1 MGCAYS
7 KPKVQETEPITMDQL
22 QKELFKFNK
31 KIRGYLR
38 RKNNFCL
45 KKVKQKNPQA
55 EERPQT
61 KARVPCDDKLCS
73 AGKPTNQSPS
83 NEKPKTT
90 TNSKEIKEDG
100 AARVLRSVYSKTEP
114 NKIRRSLSLKAMA
127 PAKRSLPLQER
138 KLSEQSQVSIADIVL
153 SSQKSVQHTYTQGNQ
168 MSVLKYF
175 HRDRL
180 YHPERH
186 YNFIREIGRGAFGQ
200 VYLARHK
207 QILQGEEYGIKTI
220 SLEHSDERSLLMEL
234 EALLTFKHKN
244 ILALTNSYLTDGF
257 LYIVTEYV
265 AGMSLY
271 SMMSNFSNGLPE
283 YIVSHIMRECLQ
295 GLAHLH
301 QSGFIHCDIKTEN
314 ILISN
319 TGQIKIADFGL
330 VVRTTQP
337 IQPGFRGTQMYASPE
352 MANEL
357 PYGKEIDIWGLGI
370 VAMELFQGYPPLRIA
385 DCMQCF
391 VSMAKS
397 GYTIMDNEAAS
408 RASEDLMNF
417 LYNGALK
424 YNPADRLSADELLTH
439 PFILRHEHWGGFCDC
454 LSSFMKWVLEPV

>member
-7 KPKVQETEPITMDQL
+7 KPKVRETEPITMDQL

-31 KIRGYLR
+31 NIRGYWR
-38 RKNNFCL
+38 RKKTFCL
-45 KKVKQKNPQA
+45 KVVKQNNPQA

-61 KARVPCDDKLCS
+61 KAGVPCDDKLCS
-73 AGKPTNQSPS
+73 GKPTNQGPS
-83 NEKPKTT
+83 NKKPKTT
-90 TNSKEIKEDG
+90 TNSKEIKQDVTP
-100 AARVLRSVYSKTEP
+100 RVLRSV
-114 NKIRRSLSLKAMA
+114 
-127 PAKRSLPLQER
+127 
-138 KLSEQSQVSIADIVL
+138 EQRQVSIADIVL

-180 YHPERH
+180 YHPDRH
-186 YNFIREIGRGAFGQ
+186 YIFIREIGRGGFGR
-200 VYLARHK
+200 VYLARNK
-207 QILQGEEYGIKTI
+207 LIQGEEYAIKTI

-244 ILALTNSYLTDGF
+244 ILALANSYLTDGF

-319 TGQIKIADFGL
+319 TGQIKIADLGL

-357 PYGKEIDIWGLGI
+357 PYGKEVRNRHLGPGYCCHG
-370 VAMELFQGYPPLRIA
+370 VVFQGYPPLRVA
-385 DCMQCF
+385 DCMECF
-391 VSMAKS
+391 VNMAKS
-397 GYTIMDNEAAS
+397 GYTIMNNEAAS

-417 LYNGALK
+417 LYNGTLK
-424 YNPADRLSADELLTH
+424 CNPADRLSADELLTH
-439 PFILRHEHWGGFCDC
+439 SFILRHEHWGGCCDC